1 MICSWCIL
9 IYKKEIIWRFVH
21 LPNLVTTSQDC
32 FLYYLSVW
40 KIFSKNSF
48 FSRSQ
53 GVSLS
58 IADAKVDTF
67 NDPTKHYGN
76 FFTTIFTRKSQCADL
91 QQCRRGRNFN
101 SLEGIGI
108 CMLQNM
114 EKCNFCGIF
123 KRDGISA
130 NKSGTHLEE
139 FLIGVTK
146 YCHRCDNVLS

>member
-1 MICSWCIL
+1 MSFWLCSWCIL
-9 IYKKEIIWRFVH
+9 IYLKGNLNWRFVQ
-21 LPNLVTTSQDC
+21 LPNVVTTSQHC

-114 EKCNFCGIF
+114 EKAKTIHKMRRPPIPVKKG
-123 KRDGISA
+123 
-130 NKSGTHLEE
+130 NKNARTRYYIYE
-139 FLIGVTK
+139 
-146 YCHRCDNVLS
+146 